1 MDSVEEVAEKVGND
15 GSKSNLSSSTVASN
29 IALLYS
35 RNFSYVRPLG
45 CSFVCVGG
53 GGGGGGGEKRE
64 KKKRG
69 K

>member
-1 MDSVEEVAEKVGND
+1 MDSVEEVAEKVGDD

-35 RNFSYVRPLG
+35 RISSNVRPLG

-53 GGGGGGGEKRE
+53 GGGGRNG
-64 KKKRG
+64 
-69 K
+69 